1 MDERIGALCAMFS
14 AGFDPYHPDLVQA
27 RERFDTAVDAL
38 MERARNAG
46 QLRADS
52 ETGDLMVALSQ
63 LTRPL
68 PGTTCPANDRF
79 VHRHIQLLLDGLRAP
94 ARSTLQ
100 GSAVTLEDLRA
111 AR

>member
-1 MDERIGALCAMFS
+1 
-14 AGFDPYHPDLVQA
+14 
-27 RERFDTAVDAL
+27 